1 MAPLCLAEF
10 PLNVCPSL
18 LKQWILEKLTEN
30 LQLQSYLIRIKVE
43 AGVVLK
49 WPSFPTG
56 KAERGVLPYHLHDEP
71 GALPSLAPP
80 HTSPQSQVD
89 SRAQKQLRSSYKA
102 QKILLG
108 LKEVM

>member
-10 PLNVCPSL
+10 PLNVCLSL
-18 LKQWILEKLTEN
+18 LKQWILEKLMEI
-30 LQLQSYLIRIKVE
+30 LQLQIYLIRIKVE

-49 WPSFPTG
+49 WPFPTG
-56 KAERGVLPYHLHDEP
+56 KAERGVLPYHLRDEA

>member
-18 LKQWILEKLTEN
+18 LKQWILEKLMEI
-30 LQLQSYLIRIKVE
+30 LQLQIYLIRIKAE
-43 AGVVLK
+43 TGMVLK
-49 WPSFPTG
+49 WPSFPAG
-56 KAERGVLPYHLHDEP
+56 KAERSVPPYHLRDEP

-80 HTSPQSQVD
+80 HTSPQSQMD

-102 QKILLG
+102 QKICWG
-108 LKEVM
+108 